1 MAGNQMPVLTL
12 DVNEEH
18 LRRLEAIFEKYRNGL
33 MIGPAG
39 TPLKIPSNTG
49 PGGGSWQ
56 TTTGGEANQAPRKP
70 SSPAPTDGRLRDENG
85 RFVGR
90 GKTPDSLVSNYK
102 GRGETMFDKYLN
114 SLGKNAQATLK
125 TYKQINSTLY
135 QTNSRLKSLFKTT
148 VSWGAKIS
156 AMGAVGPFGYGY
168 MASKVAAQYSV
179 AQGLGM
185 TTAQMQAARATYSPY
200 FSGTEELVQH
210 LVNAQKNPNDPN
222 YAGLVGLGIDPR
234 DGAAKN
240 LPKLMSALASLVKQ
254 YKGSGLTQ
262 GILNGQGLGF
272 VDVATTN
279 QVEANLDKIPQL
291 NEKFAAN
298 TRLLGAYLTPAM
310 QSDYQDTVSNLMVNG
325 HRIFSA
331 WQASMAG
338 YNPLIRDTTNGFT
351 TAIET
356 FLTGKN
362 FKEILTDVK
371 DGLENFGTY
380 INGPNVNKDL
390 NNFAANVA
398 KVVKALGGFVG
409 FAAEHPWLFGA
420 TMLAG
425 PSALGTAGVAAGAAG
440 SKIIPAVFPRSIIPG
455 RIGLARGLSWLQA
468 LVPYNDTPTTS
479 EEMKGLE
486 GRFNFDYFN
495 EVQEWQKNN
504 PGKVWPGGLQKYS
517 NNVNRSAYL
526 YRGIRNNNP
535 GNLNFAGQK
544 GATLESGPNARFASF
559 PTMLEGIAA
568 LDRQVMLYLKRG
580 KNTIDQIIDIYA
592 PSSDGNNTSSYK
604 SYLSQYTGLGVKEK
618 IDGSNF
624 ELMRKLIQGI
634 INHENGAAA
643 RAVTGDD
650 VMRALAMNRG
660 NVYSPNNTSQVIRL
674 EVQQKPGSDILAQL
688 AGMQQIPG

>member
-70 SSPAPTDGRLRDENG
+70 SSPAPVLAASTDGRLRDEKW
-85 RFVGR
+85 RFVGS

-102 GRGETMFDKYLN
+102 GRGETMFDKYL
-114 SLGKNAQATLK
+114 SGLGKNAKQTLK
-125 TYKQINSTLY
+125 TYKQINSTLR
-135 QTNSRLKSLFKTT
+135 TTTSRLNNLFKTT
-148 VSWGAKIS
+148 VSWGTKLAV
-156 AMGAVGPFGYGY
+156 MGVTGPFGFGM
-168 MASKVAAQYSV
+168 MARNVVEKQKNADELQATPGELKAAES
-179 AQGLGM
+179 
-185 TTAQMQAARATYSPY
+185 TYSPY
-200 FSGTEELVQH
+200 FSGVGNLLNTLAAAQNDTQH
-210 LVNAQKNPNDPN
+210 PAYN
-222 YAGLVGLGIDPR
+222 GLIGLGINPKK
-234 DGAAKN
+234 GAAEN
-240 LPKLMSALASLVKQ
+240 LPVLLERVAALAKE
-254 YKGSGLTQ
+254 YEGTGLTQ
-262 GILNGQGLGF
+262 SMLRGRGLGWVNF
-272 VDVATTN
+272 GIAN
-279 QVEANLDKIPQL
+279 QLVKYQDKIPEL
-291 NEKFAAN
+291 NKEFLSRASQN
-298 TRLLGAYLTPAM
+298 DSLLTSGHTSQYQNLT
-310 QSDYQDTVSNLMVNG
+310 SNLENNWDQLTSGFQGAMSGNSV
-325 HRIFSA
+325 
-331 WQASMAG
+331 Q
-338 YNPLIRDTTNGFT
+338 LIRISNGVKN
-351 TAIET
+351 AGLN
-356 FLTGKN
+356 FLNGEN
-362 FKEILTDVK
+362 FKRILTDVET
-371 DGLENFGTY
+371 GLDKLGKY
-380 INGPNVNKDL
+380 VNGPDFNNDL
-390 NNFAANVA
+390 NNFAENVA
-398 KVVKALGGFVG
+398 KVVKALSGFVG
-409 FAAEHPWLFGA
+409 FAVEHPWLFGA
-420 TMLAG
+420 AVLAG
-425 PSALGTAGVAAGAAG
+425 PSRVGAVAATTTGVAARVVGGSLLGATAG
-440 SKIIPAVFPRSIIPG
+440 TVA
-455 RIGLARGLSWLQA
+455 GLAI
-468 LVPYNDTPTTS
+468 PTNDTPTTS

-504 PGKVWPGGLQKYS
+504 PGKVWPGGLQGFS
-517 NNVNRSAYL
+517 NQVNRSAYL
-526 YRGIRNNNP
+526 SRGIRNNNP

-604 SYLSQYTGLGVKEK
+604 SYLSQYTGLRVKEK

-624 ELMRKLIQGI
+624 EIMRKLIQGI
-634 INHENGAAA
+634 INHENGDAA
-643 RAVTGDD
+643 RAVSGDD

-674 EVQQKPGSDILAQL
+674 DVQQKPGSDILAQL